1 MAYNKDRRRGI
12 TTKHQKRKKLVHSP
26 KENTSPVAH
35 NGIYPYLLAF
45 IEWGGVKG
53 LSVNTLKQ
61 REVGL
66 LRWILWCDDR
76 GLDDPKAITKPII
89 ERYQKHLYYY
99 RQANGQPLS
108 ARYQVALLLP
118 IKSFFKWLAQNNR
131 ILYNP
136 ASEIELPKVPMRL
149 PQSILSVEEV
159 ERIINTP
166 DIGTIYGIRDRA
178 IIETLYSTGI
188 RKTECV
194 ELGLY
199 DVDSQRQTVMV
210 RQGKG
215 GKDRL
220 LPIGKRAL
228 YWIEKY
234 RIEVRPE
241 LAIDLDNTHL
251 FLTDYGEPFIKGR
264 LGALVKRYFHHA
276 EIDKPGGCHLFRHAM
291 ATHMLDNGAD
301 LRFIQMM
308 LGHSQLSTTEIYT
321 HVSIEK
327 LREIHTATHPAKLKK
342 PTVSETAQS
351 KD

>member
-1 MAYNKDRRRGI
+1 MAYNTAHRRGI
-12 TTKHQKRKKLVHSP
+12 TTKHQKRQKLVHPNKKIASP
-26 KENTSPVAH
+26 IAH
-35 NGIYPYLLAF
+35 NGLYPYVLAF
-45 IEWGGVKG
+45 LEWGGVKG

-66 LRWILWCDDR
+66 QRWILWCDDR
-76 GLDDPKAITKPII
+76 GLDDPRAITKPII
-89 ERYQKHLYYY
+89 ERYQKHLYYC
-99 RQANGQPLS
+99 RQDNGQPLS

-118 IKSFFKWLAQNNR
+118 IKSFFKWLAKTNR

-136 ASEIELPKVPMRL
+136 ASEIELPKVPSRL

-159 ERIINTP
+159 ERVMSLPKT
-166 DIGTIYGIRDRA
+166 DTVYGVRDRA
-178 IIETLYSTGI
+178 ILETLYSTGI
-188 RKTECV
+188 RRAECV

-215 GKDRL
+215 SKDRL

-228 YWIEKY
+228 YWIEQY
-234 RIEVRPE
+234 RDHVRPQ
-241 LAIDLDNTHL
+241 LMMDMDTPQL

-264 LGALVKRYFHHA
+264 LGALVKRYLHHA
-276 EIDKPGGCHLFRHAM
+276 EIEKPGGCHLFRHAM

-308 LGHSQLSTTEIYT
+308 LGHSELSTTEIYT

-327 LREIHTATHPAKLKK
+327 LREIHAATHPAKLN
-342 PTVSETAQS
+342 
-351 KD
+351 

>member
-12 TTKHQKRKKLVHSP
+12 TTKHQKRKKLVHENKKLISP
-26 KENTSPVAH
+26 IAH

-53 LSVNTLKQ
+53 LSINTLKQ

-66 LRWILWCDDR
+66 QRWILWCDDR

-89 ERYQKHLYYY
+89 ERYQKHLYYC
-99 RQANGQPLS
+99 RQDNGQPLS
-108 ARYQVALLLP
+108 VRYQVALLLP

-136 ASEIELPKVPMRL
+136 ASEIELPKVPTRL

-159 ERIINTP
+159 ERVMNVPDTNTV
-166 DIGTIYGIRDRA
+166 YGVRDRA
-178 IIETLYSTGI
+178 MLETLYSTGI
-188 RKTECV
+188 RRTECA

-228 YWIEKY
+228 YWVEKY
-234 RIEVRPE
+234 RDDVRPE
-241 LAIDLDNTHL
+241 LVIDRENTCL

-264 LGALVKRYFHHA
+264 LGALVKRYLHHA

-327 LREIHTATHPAKLKK
+327 LREIHTATHPAKLVVDKGN
-342 PTVSETAQS
+342 TDDYNAM
-351 KD
+351 

>member
-1 MAYNKDRRRGI
+1 MHVWGSVKMAYNKDRRRGI

-26 KENTSPVAH
+26 KDNPSPIAN

-45 IEWGGVKG
+45 SEWGGVKG
-53 LSVNTLKQ
+53 LSKNTIKQ

-66 LRWILWCDDR
+66 QRWILWCDDR
-76 GLDDPKAITKPII
+76 GLDDPKAITKPIL
-89 ERYQKHLYYY
+89 ERYQKYLYHY
-99 RQANGQPLS
+99 RRESGEPLS
-108 ARYQVALLLP
+108 VRYQASLLLP
-118 IKSFFKWLAQNNR
+118 IKTFFKWLAQGNR

-136 ASEIELPKVPMRL
+136 ASELEMPKMPMRL
-149 PQSILSVEEV
+149 PQAVLSVEEV
-159 ERIINTP
+159 ERVVCIAKT
-166 DIGTIYGIRDRA
+166 DTVYGIRDRA
-178 IIETLYSTGI
+178 ILETLYSTGI
-188 RKTECV
+188 RRTECAN
-194 ELGLY
+194 LTLY
-199 DVDSQRQTVMV
+199 DIDSHRQTVMI

-228 YWIEKY
+228 HWLDRY
-234 RIEVRPE
+234 RYEVRDQ
-241 LAIDLDNTHL
+241 LVIDRDDTHL
-251 FLTDYGEPFIKGR
+251 FLTDYGEPFINGR

-327 LREIHTATHPAKLKK
+327 LREIHTATHPAKLD
-342 PTVSETAQS
+342 PL
-351 KD
+351 

>member
-1 MAYNKDRRRGI
+1 MAYNKTHRRGI
-12 TTKHQKRKKLVHSP
+12 TTKHQKRKKLVHAP
-26 KENTSPVAH
+26 KENTSPIAH
-35 NGIYPYLLAF
+35 NALYPYMLAF
-45 IEWGGVKG
+45 LEWGGVKG
-53 LSVNTLKQ
+53 LSKNTLRQ

-66 LRWILWCDDR
+66 QRWILWCDDR
-76 GLDDPKAITKPII
+76 GLDDPQAVTKPII
-89 ERYQKHLYYY
+89 ERYQKHLYYC
-99 RQANGQPLS
+99 RQDNGQPLS
-108 ARYQVALLLP
+108 VRYQVALLLP
-118 IKSFFKWLAQNNR
+118 IKGFFKWLAQTNR

-136 ASEIELPKVPMRL
+136 ASEIELPKVPPRL

-159 ERIINTP
+159 ERVMSTP
-166 DIGTIYGIRDRA
+166 KTDTLYGVRDRA
-178 IIETLYSTGI
+178 ILETLYSTGI
-188 RKTECV
+188 RRTECA

-210 RQGKG
+210 REGKG

-234 RIEVRPE
+234 RDEVRHE
-241 LAIDLDNTHL
+241 LMMDLGITHL

-264 LGALVKRYFHHA
+264 LGALVKRYLHHA
-276 EIDKPGGCHLFRHAM
+276 EIDKVGGCHLFRHAM

-327 LREIHTATHPAKLKK
+327 LREIHAATHPAKL
-342 PTVSETAQS
+342 
-351 KD
+351 DM